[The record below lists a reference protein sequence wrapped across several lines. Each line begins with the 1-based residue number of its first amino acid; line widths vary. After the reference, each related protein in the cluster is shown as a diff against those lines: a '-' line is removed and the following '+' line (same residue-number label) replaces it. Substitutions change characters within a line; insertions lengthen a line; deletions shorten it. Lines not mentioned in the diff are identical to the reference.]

1 MTRSDSFSRCGSQQ
15 APPVSW
21 VPEETHRTLEGE
33 VYGAPTCTSP
43 APSLGAVRAPRFL
56 RSSLPYAERR
66 RQRAT
71 ARWSRVCGGSLRGW
85 GRLMPAAHGRPGA
98 ALADALAAR
107 PEEIGG
113 SIAGNDGAGCR
124 TSRCTATGRPRDSIP
139 GYRNGNTRSVRRCCF
154 PVTTPIGRRRTRG
167 ARGGDGGKAHD
178 HTAVATER

>member
-56 RSSLPYAERR
+56 RSSLPYAGRR
-66 RQRAT
+66 RQPAT

-85 GRLMPAAHGRPGA
+85 GGLCPPLTEGQALHSQTLWRHGRRRLGV
-98 ALADALAAR
+98 LLQGTTALAAAPHDAPPQDGPETPSRATAMGTLVPSDAAAFLLR
-107 PEEIGG
+107 PQLDAAAHEVL
-113 SIAGNDGAGCR
+113 AA
-124 TSRCTATGRPRDSIP
+124 ATVGKH
-139 GYRNGNTRSVRRCCF
+139 
-154 PVTTPIGRRRTRG
+154 TTTQL
-167 ARGGDGGKAHD
+167 
-178 HTAVATER
+178 